1 MELII
6 TEKNDA
12 ASQIARLLADGK
24 ASKDTVYK
32 TPVYRFTRDGHDC
45 VTIGLRGHILGVDF
59 PDEMVW
65 GKKRGWVGLTA
76 DGEVVE
82 APDVPDTLPTPPWES
97 KRRPFTAEGIALKTW
112 KIPALPYL
120 TYAPIIKLPAEKE
133 IIRALKN
140 LAKKSDSIVIATDF
154 DREGELI
161 GLDALSMVR
170 EVNESAPI
178 SRARYSAFIKDEIR
192 QAFSSEGLV
201 ELDFDL
207 AHAGE
212 TRQHIDLIWG
222 AVLTRYLTLARY
234 SGFGNT
240 RSAGRVQT
248 PTLALV
254 VAKEKEREAFVPED
268 YWVLSGMC
276 APAGSG
282 AAARAAAEGADGAA
296 DAGVGA
302 AGADADGADD
312 GAFAVT
318 HATARFKDEAAAG
331 AAHAAVEDATSATV
345 TSVEKKRRKSRPPAP
360 FNTTSLMAAASGIGI
375 RPSRTMRIAESL
387 YMAGYISYP
396 RVDNTV
402 YPDGLDYAGLLK
414 MLGAGYAAYKPHANA
429 LLAAGSFH
437 PTRGKQFDT
446 DHPPIYPTGPANP
459 DKLKP
464 EEWKLYNLVARRFM
478 ATLSDEAVV
487 EGTKIGVD
495 VAGQPFTAKGDV
507 LVVPGYRSVYQ
518 YGMKKDEQMPQ
529 LAKGDVLDF
538 FAPKLEAK
546 QTEPPAR
553 YSSGRLIQEMEKH
566 GLGTKA
572 TRHDMIERL
581 YSRRYIV
588 NDPIEPTQLGEA
600 VIDAL
605 HRYAPHITSSDM
617 TAELEAEMTS
627 VAHGEK
633 ERDAVVLHSRRLLAG
648 IMDELIPRKDE
659 MGEAIADAVTA
670 DSRVGACPKCGGD
683 LCVKS
688 SAKTRS
694 SFVGCNSWP
703 DCDVTYPLPQGKY
716 EGVEEP
722 CPLCGTPQIKVT
734 PFRSKAYVHCLNPEC
749 ESNKMPELVVGTCP
763 VCREAGR
770 EGRLVAQKN
779 PRTLKRF
786 IRCEN
791 YDECGVSYPL
801 PQRGELQATGEV
813 CDACGAPEVVVTT
826 TRGPWR
832 ICVNMDCPKREEAAA
847 AKAAKAAKGKG
858 KGKGGAAKAGTKS
871 AKSTKAANSA
881 KGGAKSSKA
890 AKGTKR
896 TTKATTKK
904 TS

>member
-12 ASQIARLLADGK
+12 AGQIARLLADGK
-24 ASKDTVYK
+24 ATKDTVYK

-76 DGEVVE
+76 EGEVVE

-140 LAKKSDSIVIATDF
+140 LAKKADSIVIATDF

-170 EVNESAPI
+170 EVNDSAPI

-192 QAFSSEGLV
+192 QAFSPQGLV

-268 YWVLSGMC
+268 YWVLSGVC
-276 APAGSG
+276 AP
-282 AAARAAAEGADGAA
+282 DGAGDD
-296 DAGVGA
+296 DAFG
-302 AGADADGADD
+302 
-312 GAFAVT
+312 VT
-318 HATARFKDEAAAG
+318 HAAGRFKDEAAAN
-331 AAHAAVEDATSATV
+331 AAHAAVKDATRATV
-345 TSVEKKRRKSRPPAP
+345 TSIEKKRRKSRPPAP
-360 FNTTSLMAAASGIGI
+360 FNTTSLMAAASGIGM

-414 MLGAGYAAYKPHANA
+414 MLGAGYAAYKPHADA
-429 LLAAGSFH
+429 LLAAGAFH

-446 DHPPIYPTGPANP
+446 DHPPIYPTGPADP

-507 LVVPGYRSVYQ
+507 LVVPGYRAVYQ

-529 LAKGDVLDF
+529 LAEGQVLGF
-538 FAPKLEAK
+538 SEPKLEAK

-600 VIDAL
+600 IIDAL
-605 HRYAPHITSSDM
+605 HRYAPHITSPDM
-617 TAELEAEMTS
+617 TAELESEMTS
-627 VAHGEK
+627 VAEGKK

-716 EGVEEP
+716 EAVEEP
-722 CPLCGTPQIKVT
+722 CPLCGTPQVKVT
-734 PFRSKAYVHCLNPEC
+734 PFRAKAYVHCLNPEC

-791 YDECGVSYPL
+791 YEECGVSYPL
-801 PQRGELQATGEV
+801 PQRGELQATGEM

-847 AKAAKAAKGKG
+847 AKAAKGKGGKGAAKGG
-858 KGKGGAAKAGTKS
+858 KAKAG
-871 AKSTKAANSA
+871 AKSKS
-881 KGGAKSSKA
+881 GAKSKA
-890 AKGTKR
+890 GAKAK
-896 TTKATTKK
+896 TTAKK
-904 TS
+904 PSAKKSE

>member
-12 ASQIARLLADGK
+12 AGQIARLLADGK
-24 ASKDTVYK
+24 ATKDTVYK
-32 TPVYRFTRDGHDC
+32 TPVYRFARDGHDC

-59 PDEMVW
+59 PVEMVW

-76 DGEVVE
+76 EGEIVE
-82 APDVPDTLPTPPWES
+82 APDVPDTLPTPPWEK
-97 KRRPFTAEGIALKTW
+97 KRSPFTAEGIALKTW

-140 LAKKSDSIVIATDF
+140 LAKKADSVVIATDF

-170 EVNESAPI
+170 EVNASAPI

-192 QAFSSEGLV
+192 QAFSQDGLV

-212 TRQHIDLIWG
+212 TRQHIDLVWG

-276 APAGSG
+276 AP
-282 AAARAAAEGADGAA
+282 DGT
-296 DAGVGA
+296 G
-302 AGADADGADD
+302 DD

-318 HATARFKDEAAAG
+318 HATARFKDEAAAS
-331 AAHAAVEDATSATV
+331 AAHAAVKDATRATV
-345 TSVEKKRRKSRPPAP
+345 TSIEKRRRKSRPPAP

-414 MLGAGYAAYKPHANA
+414 MLGAGYAAYKPHADA
-429 LLAAGSFH
+429 LLAASGAGAGFH

-507 LVVPGYRSVYQ
+507 LVVPGYRAVYQ

-529 LAKGDVLDF
+529 LAEGQVLGF
-538 FAPKLEAK
+538 SEPKLEAK

-605 HRYAPHITSSDM
+605 HRYAPHITSPDM

-627 VAHGEK
+627 VAEGQK
-633 ERDAVVLHSRRLLAG
+633 ERDEVVLHSRRLLAD

-716 EGVEEP
+716 EAVEEP
-722 CPLCGTPQIKVT
+722 CPLCGTPQVKVT
-734 PFRSKAYVHCLNPEC
+734 PFRAKAYVHCLNPEC
-749 ESNKMPELVVGTCP
+749 ESNKMPELVVGECP

-786 IRCEN
+786 IRCEH

-801 PQRGELQATGEV
+801 PQRGELSATGET
-813 CDACGAPEVVVTT
+813 CDACGAPEVVVET

-847 AKAAKAAKGKG
+847 KKGARGAKGKG
-858 KGKGGAAKAGTKS
+858 KGKSAGAKAKGAKKGAGAKAKAG
-871 AKSTKAANSA
+871 KA
-881 KGGAKSSKA
+881 
-890 AKGTKR
+890 
-896 TTKATTKK
+896 
-904 TS
+904 